1 MFPKY
6 EEVITPLLVE
16 LVRRGGRSAPS
27 DLDERGRTIYE
38 ALADH
43 FNLTPEERSRRT
55 DDGEQRPFW
64 ERMVRFARQRLYD
77 RRFPDRA
84 GPRRVAAHSAVGAL
98 SLRLAAPHTRCQAR
112 GLQGVSS
119 F

>member
-1 MFPKY
+1 MFPTY

-16 LVRRGGRSAPS
+16 LVRRGGRSAPT
-27 DLDERGRTIYE
+27 DRDEHGRTIYE

-77 RRFPDRA
+77 DGFLIA
-84 GPRRVAAHSAVGAL
+84 RVRGVWQLTRPWERYL
-98 SLRLAAPHTRCQAR
+98 SDSPPHTLVAKP
-112 GLQGVSS
+112 G
-119 F
+119 